1 MPIKVDKV
9 SSNSKKVIV
18 FGGSGFLGSHV
29 ADALTDAGHQVAIYD
44 LRPSPYLLTGQK
56 MIVGDILDRE
66 QVSKAVEGYDYVYN
80 FAGFVDLDDAAT
92 KPLDTAQL
100 NIIGNLHI
108 MDAAFKANVQ
118 RFIYASTIYVYSEKG
133 GFYRCSKQSSELYI
147 EEYNR
152 LHGLNY
158 TILRYSTLYGP
169 RADKR
174 NSIYRYLKQA
184 LDTSCIDCSGT
195 GDEVRDYI
203 HVKDAALLSIQ
214 ILSDQFKNKPVVI
227 SGHHPTKFKD
237 MVAMIKEIVGKDIKI
252 SYQSRKDSA
261 HYTHTPYSFSP
272 RVGYKLTN
280 NLYIDMGQGLLE
292 CLHEINDDFGKS
304 DKGSVGEIHEIN
316 VKGAEGSF

>member
-1 MPIKVDKV
+1 MVMKIEKFD
-9 SSNSKKVIV
+9 SNFKKVIV

-29 ADALTDAGHQVAIYD
+29 ADVLTGAGYQVAIYD
-44 LRPSPYLLTGQK
+44 LRPSPYLIPGQE

-66 QVSKAVEGYDYVYN
+66 HVSKVVGGYDYVYN

-100 NIIGNLHI
+100 NIIGNLNI

-147 EEYNR
+147 EEYKR
-152 LHGLNY
+152 LHGLDY

-169 RADKR
+169 RADGR

-184 LDTSCIDCSGT
+184 LNTGGIDCSGT
-195 GDEVRDYI
+195 GDEIRDYI
-203 HVKDAALLSIQ
+203 HVKDAALLSVQ
-214 ILSDQFKNKPVVI
+214 ILSDEFKNKPVVV

-237 MVAMIKEIVGKDIKI
+237 MVAMIKEIIGKDIKI
-252 SYQSRKDSA
+252 NYRSQGDSA

-272 RVGYKLTN
+272 KISYKITN

-292 CLHEINDDFGKS
+292 CLHEINGDFTKS
-304 DKGSVGEIHEIN
+304 AKDGEEEIHEIN
-316 VKGAEGSF
+316 V